1 MSEHIG
7 FRCPDDL
14 VEAIKVQMEVSGK
27 SRTEVLVDLLRSAL
41 PATRQATP
49 DIDSRLSEL
58 EQRLSERI
66 AALEQAQ
73 LGKSKMAA

>member
-27 SRTEVLVDLLRSAL
+27 SRTEVLVDLLRVAL
-41 PATRQATP
+41 PATRQAIP

-66 AALEQAQ
+66 AVLEQAQ
-73 LGKSKMAA
+73 LGKSRMVA

>member
-27 SRTEVLVDLLRSAL
+27 SRTEVLVD
-41 PATRQATP
+41 
-49 DIDSRLSEL
+49 
-58 EQRLSERI
+58 
-66 AALEQAQ
+66 
-73 LGKSKMAA
+73 

>member
-41 PATRQATP
+41 PATRQAIP

-66 AALEQAQ
+66 AVLEQAQ
-73 LGKSKMAA
+73 LGKSRMVA